1 MERIYLDTS
10 VFGGYFEPEFE
21 LWTKILFDKIREGEF
36 RIIFSRL
43 TDIELQPAPERVKQ
57 LVGDL
62 PESMIEFI
70 DISDQALELA
80 GQYIEENVVGKTSL
94 SDCIHIALATLHN
107 ADILVSWNFK
117 HIVNMHRIRGYN
129 SVNYKLGHKILEI
142 RTPRE
147 ILEYE
152 D

>member
-21 LWTKILFDKIREGEF
+21 LWTKILFDKIRKGEF

-57 LVGDL
+57 LAGDL

-70 DISDQALELA
+70 DISDQALEH
-80 GQYIEENVVGKTSL
+80 QGK
-94 SDCIHIALATLHN
+94 
-107 ADILVSWNFK
+107 F
-117 HIVNMHRIRGYN
+117 
-129 SVNYKLGHKILEI
+129 
-142 RTPRE
+142 
-147 ILEYE
+147 
-152 D
+152 